1 MVESPSIKNTSSS
14 STVMG
19 ENAEH
24 SETDAR
30 GQLDVVGEL

>member
-1 MVESPSIKNTSSS
+1 MVESPSVKNT